1 MSPNQ
6 RCSPY
11 GLLPS
16 GLDHHTQPTGWRRRC
31 CEWRWEGGSPARG
44 MEPWRSQECR
54 ADGRQDRWAQLCRR
68 GEATWTMAVSAWNR
82 YRTCIADRSMEGRNH
97 AIYMTGN
104 HVDLSWIT
112 TGINFVVARC
122 SSHWTEN
129 ERWSD
134 DHILLVVAKLR
145 SLIRLPLVVRAF
157 YHFHPSL
164 SHWSLSNQF
173 ILLIRLVI
181 FSH

>member
-44 MEPWRSQECR
+44 MEPWEKS
-54 ADGRQDRWAQLCRR
+54 GVSGRWAARSVGATVQKGRSNMDNGRVRLEPLPHLHSGSIYG
-68 GEATWTMAVSAWNR
+68 GEKSRHLYDRKSCWLATKPR
-82 YRTCIADRSMEGRNH
+82 
-97 AIYMTGN
+97 
-104 HVDLSWIT
+104 SWIT

-145 SLIRLPLVVRAF
+145 SLIRLPLVVIIAGDKMRVVF
-157 YHFHPSL
+157 LYT
-164 SHWSLSNQF
+164 
-173 ILLIRLVI
+173 ILQ
-181 FSH
+181 S

>member
-1 MSPNQ
+1 M
-6 RCSPY
+6 CSPY

-44 MEPWRSQECR
+44 MEPWEKS
-54 ADGRQDRWAQLCRR
+54 GVSGRWAARSVGATVQKGRSNMDNGRVRLEPLPRLHSGSIYG
-68 GEATWTMAVSAWNR
+68 GEKSRHLYDRKSCWLATKPR
-82 YRTCIADRSMEGRNH
+82 
-97 AIYMTGN
+97 
-104 HVDLSWIT
+104 SWIT

-145 SLIRLPLVVRAF
+145 SLIRLPLVVMV
-157 YHFHPSL
+157 SK
-164 SHWSLSNQF
+164 
-173 ILLIRLVI
+173 LLWPAPFRT
-181 FSH
+181 F